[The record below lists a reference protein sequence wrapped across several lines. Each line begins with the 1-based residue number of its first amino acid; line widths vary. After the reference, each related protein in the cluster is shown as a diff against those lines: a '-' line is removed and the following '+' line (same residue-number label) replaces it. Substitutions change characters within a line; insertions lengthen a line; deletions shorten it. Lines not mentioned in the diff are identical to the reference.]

1 MNKRELIKLK
11 KGNARLYPIYKMFSW
26 DLLFYYAISFVFL
39 TSTKGFSI
47 AQVMLTDA
55 LVPVFK
61 IILNI
66 PSMTIIDKIGKRNS
80 LVLANFILAL
90 SLIALIYC
98 NGLLTLILAYIIM
111 AFAFSIKSIAESD
124 LLYESVSHRKGK
136 SIFSK
141 IEEIGARNY
150 YFLDGI
156 TSMATG
162 FLFVVNGYLPML
174 VSLMFV
180 VVSIAL
186 STCFKEVTKKKTNE
200 GENLIQR
207 FKNYKD
213 EVSTAFKFIFK
224 SHRLQ
229 AIMMFTLFFDG
240 LIYSSYTLRES
251 MLTNLNV
258 PPQFFAII
266 ISGLTIVSGI
276 FAFLQQTIHNKFR
289 NRALTFLVSVYVPTF
304 VIIGLVSLLNVNWV
318 IKIAIILAMYMVQY
332 AMQAPYHTLSSR
344 YIKNFTTSEIRTKIS
359 SSFDLIKSISQ
370 ILVALFASYLLTITT
385 VENNFIILG
394 IMFLIIMFVV
404 LMIMKSRVGLKPE
417 EYRKE
422 DIKFKV
428 KKEGKK

>member
-39 TSTKGFSI
+39 TSTKGFST

-55 LVPVFK
+55 LFPVFK
-61 IILNI
+61 IVLNI

-80 LVLANFILAL
+80 LVLGNCILAL

-98 NGLLTLILAYIIM
+98 NNLLTLILAYIIM
-111 AFAFSIKSIAESD
+111 ALAFSIKSITESD

-162 FLFVVNGYLPML
+162 FLFVVNGYLPMI

-180 VVSIAL
+180 VISIAL

-200 GENLIQR
+200 GQNTIQR
-207 FKNYKD
+207 FENYKE

-240 LIYSSYTLRES
+240 LIYTSYTLRES

-258 PPQFFAII
+258 SPQYFAII
-266 ISGLTIVSGI
+266 ISGLTIVSGV
-276 FAFLQQTIHNKFR
+276 FAFLQETIHNKFR

-304 VIIGLVSLLNVNWV
+304 VIIGLISMLNIHSS
-318 IKIAIILAMYMVQY
+318 IKIVLILAMYIIQY
-332 AMQAPYHTLSSR
+332 AMQAPYYTLSSR

-359 SSFDLIKSISQ
+359 SSFDLIKSVSQ

-385 VENNFIILG
+385 LENNFIILG
-394 IMFLIIMFVV
+394 TMFLVVMFIV

-417 EYRKE
+417 EYKKE

-428 KKEGKK
+428 